1 MPTANRFSLAQAFN
15 LPPKDAVAYFR
26 SKGYAVSD
34 NWWEVWQGA
43 HARAFTVAKA
53 VRMDVLTSIRAE
65 LDKALAEGKTMRQF
79 SKDLAP
85 TLKKLGWWGK
95 QVWVDGQGNAE
106 QVQLGSMHRLNNIY
120 RNNLQTAYMSGRYRE
135 QLANAKNRP
144 FWMYIAIKDDQTRP
158 SHSRLNGRIF
168 HFEDPIWQYIYPP
181 NGWGCRCRVRAL
193 TQAQVTKM
201 GRTVEDGSQYLQP
214 IKAEAGVD
222 KKTGEVIEVD
232 HIRLNLPGGKTMQPD
247 IGWAHSP
254 GAAAFGTDA
263 AVAQKLGQAQDIEL
277 RSQLIQSLNNS
288 ELRQT
293 QFANWVDNA
302 LQNRR
307 PGNSVQTLGFM
318 QDDIREQVQQRLGTK
333 PGYLMAIS
341 EKELLHADS
350 NKHQIKG
357 VALEPTEYQQLPQLL
372 QQAEAVLWDNANKNL
387 MYVMPSLDGR
397 AIKIIVNANWLLKRQ
412 PQLLNAVINVY
423 KVEWEKLDSS
433 QYEVI
438 QGKLNR

>member
-1 MPTANRFSLAQAFN
+1 
-15 LPPKDAVAYFR
+15 
-26 SKGYAVSD
+26 
-34 NWWEVWQGA
+34 
-43 HARAFTVAKA
+43 
-53 VRMDVLTSIRAE
+53 MDVLTSIRAE

-79 SKDLAP
+79 SKELAP

-95 QVWVDGQGNAE
+95 QVWVDGKGNAE

-144 FWMYIAIKDDQTRP
+144 FWMYIAIQDSQTRP

-168 HFEDPIWQYIYPP
+168 HFEDPIWQHIYPP

-247 IGWAHSP
+247 VGWAHSP

-288 ELRQT
+288 ELRQA
-293 QFANWVDNA
+293 QFANWVDDA

-318 QDDIREQVQQRLGTK
+318 TPSITQAVTERLGKAPTSLLVI
-333 PGYLMAIS
+333 G
-341 EKELLHADS
+341 EKQLLHADS
-350 NKHQIKG
+350 IKHQQSG
-357 VALEPTEYQQLPQLL
+357 VALSKDEYQQLAMMLANP
-372 QQAEAVLWDNANKNL
+372 EAVLWDKQLNNL
-387 MYVMPSLDGR
+387 LYIFPDTADSR
-397 AIKIIVNANWLLKRQ
+397 IKIIINTSWNMKKLQ
-412 PQLLNAVINVY
+412 PLDTVINAF
-423 KVEWEKLDSS
+423 KVPVQNLNEGAYDILQGSIQRQEK
-433 QYEVI
+433 
-438 QGKLNR
+438 